1 MNIVTFLIVGLLAGW
16 MASTL
21 VKGEGSG
28 MLSDIVIGVI
38 GAFVGGFIF
47 NIFGVSVYSFPE
59 SIIMSVIGAIVFLVT
74 IGVFYKR
81 HYNNKF
87 HV

>member
-1 MNIVTFLIVGLLAGW
+1 MSIVTFLIVGLLSGW
-16 MASTL
+16 LASTL

-28 MLSDIVIGVI
+28 MLPDIIIGVV

-47 NIFGVSVYSFPE
+47 NLFGVTAYTFPE

-74 IGVFYKR
+74 IGVFYKN
-81 HYNNKF
+81 HYNRN
-87 HV
+87 HRI